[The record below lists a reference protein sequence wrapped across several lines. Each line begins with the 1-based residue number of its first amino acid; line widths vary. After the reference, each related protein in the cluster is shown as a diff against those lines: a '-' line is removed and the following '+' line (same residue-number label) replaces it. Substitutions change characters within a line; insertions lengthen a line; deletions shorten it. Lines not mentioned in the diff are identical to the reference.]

1 MRIKQTERN
10 QKAKR
15 AALAVTA
22 AAMVFV
28 WMVSC
33 SQQRFGLVPGAA
45 SFSQKA
51 SFLTDV
57 DILWVI
63 DTSGSMAPRQEGLA
77 AQVGPFVEKLNATRL
92 NYHMA
97 VTTMDMSASGEK
109 GRFLAQAGTPTVLTA
124 QTPDLVA
131 TLQARIKAGASGSL
145 LEKGMEAVK
154 TALSAPVVTGANAGF
169 LRANSLLVVIFLSDE
184 NDKSTVFDDVAF
196 FNSIHAPLP
205 FGDKSWVVQFLG
217 VTPTDPTCQTTA
229 WGYSD
234 PGTRYI
240 DLANASGGAA
250 ESICDNDFGR
260 ALTNVNRRLTAL
272 LVEFPLDRKPLV
284 STIQVTVD
292 GMIIEQSN
300 VDGWSYFEPNNSIR
314 FHGTAVPA
322 PDSTIHVDFEPE
334 GLK

>member
-1 MRIKQTERN
+1 MLKQHLDWN
-10 QKAKR
+10 KR
-15 AALAVTA
+15 AKQSALALM
-22 AAMVFV
+22 AMVGVFATS
-28 WMVSC
+28 VSC
-33 SQQRFGLVPGAA
+33 SKQQFALEMGVA

-51 SFLTDV
+51 SFITDV

-77 AQVGPFVEKLNATRL
+77 AQVGPFVAKLNATRL

-109 GRFLAQAGTPTVLTA
+109 GRFLAQAGTPAVLTA
-124 QTPDLVA
+124 QTPNLVS
-131 TLQARIKAGASGSL
+131 TLQGRIKAGASGSL
-145 LEKGMEAVK
+145 LEKGMESVK
-154 TALSAPVVTGANAGF
+154 TALSGPVATGVNAGF
-169 LRANSLLVVIFLSDE
+169 LRPNSLLVVIFLSDE
-184 NDKSTVFDDVAF
+184 NDKSTVFDDVGF

-205 FGDKSWVVQFLG
+205 YGDKSWVVQFLG
-217 VTPTDPTCQTTA
+217 VTPTDPTCQTTG

-240 DLANASGGAA
+240 NLANASGGAA

-260 ALTNVNRRLTAL
+260 ALTNVNQRLTSL
-272 LVEFPLDRKPLV
+272 LVEFLLGRKPLV
-284 STIQVTVD
+284 ATIQVTVN
-292 GMIIEQSN
+292 GMIVQKSD

-314 FHGTAVPA
+314 FHGTAVPG
-322 PDSTIHVDFEPE
+322 PDSNIHVDFEPE